1 MVQRVDW
8 SDHITLAPTGA
19 SVPAARSFI
28 RDLLVGHDL
37 SYLVEDACL
46 VTSEL
51 ATNAARHAKTL
62 FTVVL
67 EGLSDSIRLTV
78 TDSSRLPPVLSA
90 SSEEATAGRGLH
102 VVAHYSRDWGVTRG
116 RRNGKSVWASFD
128 LHPTPAPR
136 MALLSDADRTQ
147 VEPHPAVQ
155 ASAAPSL
162 PRLVLPGLL
171 QEVQRARTDL
181 REARATGRAELVH
194 GAQARL
200 VSSLSK
206 YVEALASLRLP
217 VPYAL
222 RDELRIYGGTLG
234 ASGAATLRSVR
245 RL

>member
-28 RDLLVGHDL
+28 RDLLVDHDL
-37 SYLVEDACL
+37 PYLVEDACL

-67 EGLSDSIRLTV
+67 EGLRDSIRLTV
-78 TDSSRLPPVLSA
+78 IDSSRLPPVLSA
-90 SSEEATAGRGLH
+90 SPEQATAGRGLH
-102 VVAHYSRDWGVTRG
+102 VVAHYSRDWGVTQEK
-116 RRNGKSVWASFD
+116 RNGKSVWASFD
-128 LHPTPAPR
+128 LHPTPGPR
-136 MALLSDADRTQ
+136 MALVSDAHHRRI
-147 VEPHPAVQ
+147 EPHPAVQ
-155 ASAAPSL
+155 ASAVPSL
-162 PRLVLPGLL
+162 PRLLLPGLL
-171 QEVQRARTDL
+171 QEVQCARADL

-194 GAQARL
+194 GAQAHL
-200 VSSLSK
+200 VAALSK
-206 YVEALASLRLP
+206 YVQALASLRLP

-234 ASGAATLRSVR
+234 ASGAGTLRSVR